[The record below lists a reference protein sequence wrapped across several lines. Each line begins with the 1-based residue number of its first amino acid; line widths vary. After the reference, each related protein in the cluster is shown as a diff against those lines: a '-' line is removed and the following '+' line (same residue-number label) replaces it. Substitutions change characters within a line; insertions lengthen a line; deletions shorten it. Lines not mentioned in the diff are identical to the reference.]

1 MSKAKDFLQS
11 VGANLDESLGA
22 NRLARAASTPA
33 PAAAPS
39 RHDGTEKLRGA
50 AEIEI
55 GRIAADPDQP
65 RTEFDQGALVR
76 LAASLETHGQLQPI
90 TVRWSEP
97 MGRYLIVSGERRW
110 RAAGLAGRPTLKA
123 VVLEGDH
130 DPGRVREMQLIE
142 NCLREDL
149 KPIEQARAFRA
160 LMDRNG
166 WTGARLAEAL
176 HLSAGTVSRALALL
190 EAPCAVQDA
199 VSAGAMS
206 AAAAYEIT
214 KVADPAEQAALAA
227 RVVDE
232 GLTRDEAAA
241 AARRARGPSGGR
253 KAKGKGRG
261 AAGATSR
268 VFRLPT
274 AKVAVELRKGSG
286 AAAILAAL
294 RDAARSLE
302 DELAA
307 TGDDQAA

>member
-1 MSKAKDFLQS
+1 
-11 VGANLDESLGA
+11 
-22 NRLARAASTPA
+22 
-33 PAAAPS
+33 
-39 RHDGTEKLRGA
+39 
-50 AEIEI
+50 
-55 GRIAADPDQP
+55 
-65 RTEFDQGALVR
+65 
-76 LAASLETHGQLQPI
+76 
-90 TVRWSEP
+90 

-123 VVLEGDH
+123 VVLEGDP

-160 LMDRNG
+160 LMDQNG

-176 HLSAGTVSRALALL
+176 HLNAGTVSRALALL

-199 VSAGAMS
+199 VAAGAMS

-253 KAKGKGRG
+253 KAKGTARGKGR
-261 AAGATSR
+261 AEGATSR
-268 VFRLPT
+268 VFRLPA
-274 AKVAVELRKGSG
+274 AKVAVELRKGTGSG

-294 RDAARSLE
+294 RDATRVLE
-302 DELAA
+302 AELAA
-307 TGDDQAA
+307 AGDDQAAA